1 MLTRINAPSRGPCY
15 VGRVK
20 RKIIEIDERK
30 CDGCGDCIPACPEGA
45 IQLIDGKARL
55 ISDLCCD
62 GLGACLGHC
71 PQGAITVQ
79 EREAAPYDERMV
91 MANIIRQGPN
101 VIRAHLDHLREH
113 GETEYLAQ
121 AVAVLEENRLENP
134 HQQEN
139 KPMLPTETAAPHA
152 HAGCPGAR
160 SMHFAAAPVATP
172 ATDNNGGPRAS
183 QLTHWPVQ
191 LHLISPAAPQYR
203 GKDVLL
209 AADCAAYAVAD
220 FHKDHLA
227 GKSLA
232 IACPKLDAGQETY
245 VAKLRALMDDAKI
258 NTLTVMIMQVP
269 CCMGLLNLAR
279 TAAAQASRKVP
290 VKCVVVSLKGE
301 VLQEE
306 WV

>member
-1 MLTRINAPSRGPCY
+1 M
-15 VGRVK
+15 K
-20 RKIIEIDERK
+20 RKIIEIDEQK

-71 PQGAITVQ
+71 PQGAITIE
-79 EREAAPYDERMV
+79 EREAVPYDERLV
-91 MANIIRQGPN
+91 MANIVRQGTN

-113 GETEYLAQ
+113 GADEYLAQ
-121 AVAVLEENRLENP
+121 AIAVLEENRLANP
-134 HQQEN
+134 LQQEN
-139 KPMLPTETAAPHA
+139 QPMPQAEPVTLHASHPTPHA
-152 HAGCPGAR
+152 SRSTPNAHEGCPGAR
-160 SMHFAAAPVATP
+160 SMNFASAPAATP
-172 ATDNNGGPRAS
+172 ANGDNNSHRPS

-209 AADCAAYAVAD
+209 AADCVAYAVAD

-232 IACPKLDAGQETY
+232 IACPKLDDGQETY
-245 VAKLRALMDDAKI
+245 VAKLRALIDDAKI

-290 VKCVVVSLKGE
+290 VKSVVVSLKGE

>member
-1 MLTRINAPSRGPCY
+1 M
-15 VGRVK
+15 K
-20 RKIIEIDERK
+20 RKIIEIDGQK
-30 CDGCGDCIPACPEGA
+30 CNGCGDCIPACPEGA

-71 PQGAITVQ
+71 PQGAIAIE
-79 EREAAPYDERMV
+79 EREAAPYDERQV
-91 MANIIRQGPN
+91 MANIIRQGAG
-101 VIRAHLDHLREH
+101 VIRAHLVHLREH
-113 GETEYLAQ
+113 GEDEYLAQ
-121 AVAVLEENRLENP
+121 AVAFLEENRLANP
-134 HQQEN
+134 LQQEN
-139 KPMLPTETAAPHA
+139 KPMPQTEPVTLHA

-160 SMHFAAAPVATP
+160 SMNFGAVPAATP
-172 ATDNNGGPRAS
+172 ANSDDSGRQPS

-209 AADCAAYAVAD
+209 AADCAAYAVGD

-245 VAKLRALMDDAKI
+245 IAKLRALIDDAKI

-279 TAAAQASRKVP
+279 AAAAQASRKVP
-290 VKCVVVSLKGE
+290 VKCVVVNLKGE

>member
-1 MLTRINAPSRGPCY
+1 M
-15 VGRVK
+15 K
-20 RKIIEIDERK
+20 RKIIEIDEQK
-30 CDGCGDCIPACPEGA
+30 CNGCGDCIPACPEGA

-71 PQGAITVQ
+71 PQNAITIE
-79 EREAAPYDERMV
+79 EREAVPYDERRV

-113 GETEYLAQ
+113 GENEYLAQ
-121 AVAVLEENRLENP
+121 AVAVLEENHIENP
-134 HQQEN
+134 LQQEDRT
-139 KPMLPTETAAPHA
+139 MLQTEPVTLHAPGPTSEVAHSAPHA

-160 SMHFAAAPVATP
+160 SMNFSVPSAAAPASD
-172 ATDNNGGPRAS
+172 DNRGHRPS

-209 AADCAAYAVAD
+209 AADCVAYALAD
-220 FHKDHLA
+220 FHKNHLA
-227 GKSLA
+227 GRSLA
-232 IACPKLDAGQETY
+232 IACPKLDGGQETY
-245 VAKLRALMDDAKI
+245 VAKLRALIDDAKI

-290 VKCVVVSLKGE
+290 IKCVIVSLQGGI
-301 VLQEE
+301 LQEE

>member
-1 MLTRINAPSRGPCY
+1 M
-15 VGRVK
+15 K

-45 IQLIDGKARL
+45 IQLIDSKARL

-71 PQGAITVQ
+71 PQGAITIE
-79 EREAAPYDERMV
+79 EREAAPYDERQV
-91 MANIIRQGPN
+91 MAHIIRQGPN
-101 VIRAHLDHLREH
+101 VIPAHLDHLREH
-113 GETEYLAQ
+113 GEDRYLAQ
-121 AVAVLEENRLENP
+121 AVAVLEENHLENP
-134 HQQEN
+134 LQQEN
-139 KPMLPTETAAPHA
+139 NPMPQAEPVTLRAP
-152 HAGCPGAR
+152 AGCPGAR
-160 SMHFAAAPVATP
+160 SMHFTAAPTVTP
-172 ATDNNGGPRAS
+172 AHNGDNGHRAS
-183 QLTHWPVQ
+183 QLTHWPIQ

-209 AADCAAYAVAD
+209 AADCVAFAVGD

-227 GKSLA
+227 SKSLA
-232 IACPKLDAGQETY
+232 IACPKLDGNQEAY
-245 VAKLRALMDDAKI
+245 VAKLRSLIDDAKI

-279 TAAAQASRKVP
+279 TAAAQATRKVP